1 MEGVMMMTQQPRRI
15 VVIGG
20 VAGGATAA
28 SKARRCCP
36 DAEIE
41 IYDQDEF
48 ISYAGC
54 GLPYFIGGYSPNW
67 RRLLA
72 RLPEE
77 FESKQNIRV
86 FLRHRVNEIDPE
98 NKRVRVADLEGVS
111 ESSIA
116 YDKLIIATGATP
128 LVPPLTG
135 RELQGVFVLRSLT
148 HALEMKS
155 FIDLQAPHRA
165 VIVGGGAIGLEM
177 CEALR
182 RLGMEVHL
190 VELTDHVL
198 PPLDSDLAG
207 KLGEHLEANGVRL
220 CLGARV
226 EGILGSGKVS
236 GVSTS
241 QGDIEADLV
250 LLSMG
255 IRPVSELARR
265 AGIELGNRDAIRVD
279 EAMRTSVP
287 DILACGDCATTR
299 HLVSGAEAWIPLG
312 STARKQG
319 RAAAET
325 VSGGEGRFPGVL
337 GTFVLKAFEMTA
349 GKTGLSEREAREAG
363 LEARSVTLEDSV
375 LPGYYRGGGRMTA
388 RVTVEE
394 KTGRVLGAQVVG
406 DYTAVVEKRLDVLA
420 VCVSAGLTA
429 SDLSSLD
436 LAYAPPFSHPLD
448 LPIVAGNLAEAKVLG
463 KECTC
468 AADGLEQ

>member
-1 MEGVMMMTQQPRRI
+1 MEHPRRI

-36 DAEIE
+36 EAEIE

-54 GLPYFIGGYSPNW
+54 GLPYFIGGHSPNW

-77 FESKQNIRV
+77 FESRQNIRV
-86 FLRHRVNEIDPE
+86 FLRHRVNEIDPA
-98 NKRVRVADLEGVS
+98 NKTVRVADLEGVS

-116 YDKLIIATGATP
+116 YDKLVIATGASP
-128 LVPPLTG
+128 FVPPLPG
-135 RELQGVFVLRSLT
+135 RELKGVFVLRSLT

-155 FIDLQAPHRA
+155 FIDLRAPHRA

-190 VELTDHVL
+190 VEMADHVL
-198 PPLDSDLAG
+198 PPLDADLAH
-207 KLGEHLEANGVRL
+207 KLGEHLEANGVTL
-220 CLGARV
+220 HVGAGV
-226 EGILGSGKVS
+226 EGILGSDGAVA
-236 GVSTS
+236 GVAV
-241 QGDIEADLV
+241 GGGELEADMV
-250 LLSMG
+250 LLSIG
-255 IRPVSELARR
+255 IRPVSELAAR
-265 AGIELGNRDAIRVD
+265 AGIELGSGNAIRVD
-279 EAMRTSVP
+279 GAMRTNLP
-287 DILACGDCATTR
+287 DILACGDCAVTR
-299 HLVSGAEAWIPLG
+299 HLVSGRETWIPLG

-325 VSGGEGRFPGVL
+325 ASGGEGSFPGVL

-349 GKTGLSEREAREAG
+349 GKTGLSEAEAREAG
-363 LEARSVTLEDSV
+363 FQASSVTVEDSV

-394 KTGRVLGAQVVG
+394 RTGRLLGAQVVG
-406 DYTAVVEKRLDVLA
+406 DFPAVAERRLDVLA
-420 VCVSAGLTA
+420 VCVAAGLTA

-436 LAYAPPFSHPLD
+436 LAYAPPYSTPLD
-448 LPIVAGNLAEAKVLG
+448 IPIVAGNLAEARVLG
-463 KECTC
+463 KECSC
-468 AADGLEQ
+468 DLEGLE

>member
-1 MEGVMMMTQQPRRI
+1 M
-15 VVIGG
+15 IGG

-36 DAEIE
+36 DSEIE

-54 GLPYFIGGYSPNW
+54 GLPYFIGGHSPNW

-77 FESKQNIRV
+77 FESRQNIRV
-86 FLRHRVNEIDPE
+86 FLRHRVNEIDPQ

-111 ESSIA
+111 ESSIP
-116 YDKLIIATGATP
+116 YDRLIIATGAAP
-128 LVPPLTG
+128 FVPPIPGRDLT
-135 RELQGVFVLRSLT
+135 GVFVLRSLT

-165 VIVGGGAIGLEM
+165 VIVGGGAIGLDM

-190 VELTDHVL
+190 VELSDHVL
-198 PPLDSDLAG
+198 PSLDADLAE
-207 KLGEHLEANGVRL
+207 KLGAHLEANGVAL
-220 CLGARV
+220 HLGAGV
-226 EGILGSGKVS
+226 EGILGSGDTVT

-241 QGDIEADLV
+241 QGELEADMV

-265 AGIELGNRDAIRVD
+265 ARIELGARDAIRVD
-279 EAMRTSVP
+279 AAMRTSVP
-287 DILACGDCATTR
+287 DILACGDCATAR
-299 HLVSGAEAWIPLG
+299 HLVSGAETWIPLG

-325 VSGGEGRFPGVL
+325 ASGGEGDFPGVL

-349 GKTGLSEREAREAG
+349 GKTGLGETEAREAG
-363 LEARSVTLEDSV
+363 LEARSVTLEDSA
-375 LPGYYRGGGRMTA
+375 LPGYYRGGGRMTV

-406 DYTAVVEKRLDVLA
+406 DYQSVAEKRLDILA

-429 SDLSSLD
+429 GDLSSLD
-436 LAYAPPFSHPLD
+436 LAYAPPYSHPLD

-463 KECTC
+463 KECSCTS
-468 AADGLEQ
+468 DGLE